1 MRVIVQEKVGL
12 SGRAEQSRAEQSRA
26 EQRGSLMAIRPGAL
40 GGRGWAA
47 GRRLKCM
54 Q

>member
-1 MRVIVQEKVGL
+1 M
-12 SGRAEQSRAEQSRA
+12 AEQSRADWSRLEQIGAEQIGA